1 LSIRHK
7 GSKTIYSY
15 FHGSSL
21 LLIKVYSNYLFFQES
36 KVEWYLVTK
45 DAADLFQ
52 LSPLTNKEQVIISDG
67 LSSALVS
74 SRKILGLFFRR

>member
-1 LSIRHK
+1 
-7 GSKTIYSY
+7 SKTIYSY

-21 LLIKVYSNYLFFQES
+21 LLIKVYLNYLFFQDS

-52 LSPLTNKEQVIISDG
+52 LSPLTNKEKVNSLNKIN
-67 LSSALVS
+67 SS
-74 SRKILGLFFRR
+74 KKGQHIFCG